1 MRRSSKVTAVLAA
14 GVLVLVGCGSDD
26 GSGGGSGGGA
36 AGDTTP
42 AASSTPSSSS
52 AGSEALLTTE
62 DNAVYGTIVVD
73 GQGMTVYMFDKDV
86 QGSGAST
93 CSGQCLVA
101 WPAVVAESATPRV
114 EGVTGEVG
122 TITRDDGT
130 LQVTLAGWPLYHWQ
144 DDAAPGDV
152 TGQAVQDVWWVI
164 APDGTPVRTTPPAS

>member
-1 MRRSSKVTAVLAA
+1 MRKSSVTAVLAA
-14 GVLVLVGCGSDD
+14 GVLVLGGCGSDD
-26 GSGGGSGGGA
+26 DSGGA
-36 AGDTTP
+36 AAEDTTSADP
-42 AASSTPSSSS
+42 SAAPSSS

-62 DNAVYGTIVVD
+62 DNAAYGTIVVD

-101 WPAVVAESATPRV
+101 WPAVVAESGAPQV
-114 EGVTGEVG
+114 DGVTGEVG

-144 DDAAPGDV
+144 DDAAPGDA

-164 APDGTPVRTTPPAS
+164 APDGTPVRTAPPAS

>member
-1 MRRSSKVTAVLAA
+1 MRKSWSAIAVLAA
-14 GVLVLVGCGSDD
+14 GVLVLGGCGSDD
-26 GSGGGSGGGA
+26 SGGAA
-36 AGDTTP
+36 AGDTTS
-42 AASSTPSSSS
+42 AASAAPSSS

-62 DNAVYGTIVVD
+62 DNAAYGTIVVD
-73 GQGMTVYMFDKDV
+73 GQGMTVYMFDMDV

-101 WPAVVAESATPRV
+101 WPAVVAESASLQV
-114 EGVTGEVG
+114 DGVTGEVG

-144 DDAAPGDV
+144 DDAAPGDA

-164 APDGTPVRTTPPAS
+164 APDGTPVRTLPPAA

>member
-1 MRRSSKVTAVLAA
+1 MRESAVSAVLAA
-14 GVLVLVGCGSDD
+14 GVLVLGGCGSD
-26 GSGGGSGGGA
+26 SAGGA
-36 AGDTTP
+36 AEDTTG
-42 AASSTPSSSS
+42 AASSAASSSS
-52 AGSEALLTTE
+52 AGSSETLLTTE
-62 DNAVYGTIVVD
+62 DTAAYGTIVVD

-101 WPAVVAESATPRV
+101 WPAVVAESGAPQV

-144 DDAAPGDV
+144 DDSEPGDI
-152 TGQAVQDVWWVI
+152 TGQAVQDVWWVL